1 MYTSV
6 KGSALGMTLPKEPIP
21 GKLRISRHHEK
32 FVYTE
37 LEGLEET
44 FDDVTQQL
52 NKINPEFNWRV
63 PGNVHGP
70 HSSSNLTGE
79 KIALDLSQVPENTR
93 MQFKVSGCSFRVSQT
108 LGLYQHQ
115 TFFTFILLIWI

>member
-21 GKLRISRHHEK
+21 GKLKILRHHKK

-37 LEGLEET
+37 LEGLEGT
-44 FDDVTQQL
+44 FDDVTKQL

-63 PGNVHGP
+63 PGNVKGP
-70 HSSSNLTGE
+70 P
-79 KIALDLSQVPENTR
+79 Q
-93 MQFKVSGCSFRVSQT
+93 
-108 LGLYQHQ
+108 
-115 TFFTFILLIWI
+115 